1 MSDSLLDGPTGG
13 FFMGFDG
20 SQWDSTGYMMVYPVN
35 KGISMGFYSDEW
47 GFHLEKGDINRNYLL
62 VNYFFFVIR

>member
-1 MSDSLLDGPTGG
+1 
-13 FFMGFDG
+13 MGFDG